1 MGALMNNTV
10 KVAAAKIRF
19 KVEPRDIPP
28 AKAARRLHLSL
39 DEFRAKLPELI
50 SRGFPPADPTTGM
63 FYMPAIDQWMASRF
77 KLTVDSPS
85 RNDRS
90 LIDERIARL

>member
-1 MGALMNNTV
+1 MGALMSQTI
-10 KVAAAKIRF
+10 ADAKIRF
-19 KVEPRDIPP
+19 KVEPRDIPA

-39 DEFRAKLPELI
+39 DEFRAKLPELV

-63 FYMPAIDQWMASRF
+63 FYLPAIDQWMAARF
-77 KLTVDSPS
+77 KLTTDSTS
-85 RNDRS
+85 QNDRS